1 MFFKHPIFD
10 NVTNDEFEEM
20 ISCGCVHIV
29 NHEKGSILLHTGD
42 KTNQF
47 GIVLSGEIYIESID
61 LWGNRMIL
69 HRISSGGVFGET
81 YALSGVPLMVDVTVT
96 KDSKIAY
103 VNLSKLLMDENQQK
117 LWYSKVVKNLLML
130 SVNKNLLWSERVF
143 CISAK
148 SIRSRVMN
156 YLSAESVRQ
165 SSTQFDI
172 PFDRQQMADYLN
184 VERSALSKELGRMQK
199 EGILTFKKRR
209 FQLHCTDTD

>member
-1 MFFKHPIFD
+1 MFLRHPIFD
-10 NVTNDEFEEM
+10 NVTNDEFGEM
-20 ISCGCVHIV
+20 ISCGCVHIA
-29 NHEKGSILLHTGD
+29 NHEKGSMLLHTGD

-103 VNLSKLLMDENQQK
+103 VNLSELLTDKNQQK

-165 SSTQFDI
+165 KSTQFDI

-199 EGILTFKKRR
+199 EGILTFKKRT
-209 FQLHCTDTD
+209 FQLHCNDSD

>member
-1 MFFKHPIFD
+1 MFLRHPIFD
-10 NVTNDEFEEM
+10 NVTNDEFGEM
-20 ISCGCVHIV
+20 ISCGCVHIA
-29 NHEKGSILLHTGD
+29 NHEKGSMLLHTGD

-81 YALSGVPLMVDVTVT
+81 YALSGVPLMVDVTAT

-103 VNLSKLLMDENQQK
+103 VNLSELLTDKNQQK
-117 LWYSKVVKNLLML
+117 LWYFKVVKNLLML

-148 SIRSRVMN
+148 GIRSRVMN

-165 SSTQFDI
+165 KSTQFDI

-199 EGILTFKKRR
+199 EGILTFKKRT
-209 FQLHCTDTD
+209 FQLHCNDSD

>member
-1 MFFKHPIFD
+1 MFLRHPIFD
-10 NVTNDEFEEM
+10 NVTNDEFGEM

-81 YALSGVPLMVDVTVT
+81 YALSGVPLMVDVTAT

-103 VNLSKLLMDENQQK
+103 VNLSELLTDKNQQK

-148 SIRSRVMN
+148 GIRSRVMN

-165 SSTQFDI
+165 KSTQFDI

-199 EGILTFKKRR
+199 EGILTFKKRT
-209 FQLHCTDTD
+209 FQLHCNDSD